1 MKEYIKPEIQ
11 VIRIVQQTCLLAAS
25 EIVLTDDTII
35 DDMSDQLV
43 REFDTTENFDFD
55 TKEDGLDF

>member
-11 VIRIVQQTCLLAAS
+11 VIRIVQQTCLLVAS

>member
-35 DDMSDQLV
+35 DDMSNQLV

-55 TKEDGLDF
+55 TNEDGLDF

>member
-55 TKEDGLDF
+55 TNEDGLDF

>member
-35 DDMSDQLV
+35 DDISDQLV

-55 TKEDGLDF
+55 TNEDGLDF

>member
-43 REFDTTENFDFD
+43 REFNTTENFDFD

>member
-55 TKEDGLDF
+55 TKEDGVDF